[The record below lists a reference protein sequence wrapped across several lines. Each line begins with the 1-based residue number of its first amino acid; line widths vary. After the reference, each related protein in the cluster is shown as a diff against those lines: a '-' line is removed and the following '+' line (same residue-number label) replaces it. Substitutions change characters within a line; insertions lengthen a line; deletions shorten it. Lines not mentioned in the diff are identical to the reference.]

1 MPIVVRWL
9 LDNLTKPSAIHSDV
23 VGQAHYWKNM
33 TIRIAGLA
41 PSTNSCA
48 MSWWRNAVCC
58 PSSLCRKPR
67 TKGKS
72 CSRRKPLS
80 VTRSRKVAS
89 RKPVRTCF
97 KIVHARGT
105 SAPRLLSNIAAPPSH
120 VLWSA
125 ARVYKFL
132 SNPKKF
138 MPGTKMLF
146 AGVFQ
151 ELTLLWK
158 NGYINDSNLKDCH

>member
-9 LDNLTKPSAIHSDV
+9 LHNLTKPSAIHSDV

-48 MSWWRNAVCC
+48 MSWWRNPVCC

-89 RKPVRTCF
+89 TKPVRTCF
-97 KIVHARGT
+97 KFVHARGT
-105 SAPRLLSNIAAPPSH
+105 PAPRLLSNIAAPPRRG
-120 VLWSA
+120 A
-125 ARVYKFL
+125 
-132 SNPKKF
+132 
-138 MPGTKMLF
+138 TCC
-146 AGVFQ
+146 GVPQ
-151 ELTLLWK
+151 EYTSFWAIQRSSCQERKCCSPVCSK
-158 NGYINDSNLKDCH
+158 NWRYFGETVI